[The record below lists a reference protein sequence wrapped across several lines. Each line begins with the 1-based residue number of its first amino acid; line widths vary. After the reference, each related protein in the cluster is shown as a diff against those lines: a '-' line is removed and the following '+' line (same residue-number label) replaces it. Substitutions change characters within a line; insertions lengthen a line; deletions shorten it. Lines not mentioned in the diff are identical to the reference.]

1 MHINK
6 IIVIGSLFVI
16 IGELFFTSMGMI
28 IKTLGES
35 IPSFQLVF
43 YRNIFAVVILA
54 PFLFRQRLTHVK
66 TKRLGM
72 HLIRSISGLMA
83 MYCFFY
89 ALANIELANAMLLKL
104 TGPLFIPI
112 IAIVWIGEH
121 VSMKTVLGI
130 VIGFAGVV
138 VFLNPTGEV
147 QLAALVGLIGGALAA
162 LAKVAIRKMSDTEP
176 TARIVFYFALL
187 GALFSSIP
195 AFSSGIYIPSSSE
208 WVLLLLL
215 GAVGTC
221 GQFFLTKAYKIAPA
235 SQVGPFTYSS
245 LLWASLAGWYFWSE
259 LPTLQTLIGA
269 GLIIIAGVILI
280 YRRMPSKHFAQ
291 TKPDRQAQ

>member
-1 MHINK
+1 M
-6 IIVIGSLFVI
+6 IGSLFVI
-16 IGELFFTSMGMI
+16 LGEVFFTTMGMI
-28 IKTLGES
+28 IKTLGEN
-35 IPSFQLVF
+35 IPSYQLVF
-43 YRNIFAVVILA
+43 YRNIFAVIVLA

-66 TKRLGM
+66 TKHIGM

-104 TGPLFIPI
+104 TGPIFIPI

-130 VIGFAGVV
+130 AIGFAGVI
-138 VFLNPTGEV
+138 VFLNPTGEI
-147 QLAALVGLIGGALAA
+147 QLAAVVGLIGGALAA

-176 TARIVFYFALL
+176 TARIVFYFALF

-195 AFSSGIYIPSSSE
+195 AFSSGIYIPSTNE
-208 WVLLLLL
+208 WALLLLL
-215 GAVGTC
+215 GIVGTC
-221 GQFFLTKAYKIAPA
+221 GQFFLTKAYQIAPA

-259 LPTLQTLIGA
+259 FPTIQTLIGA
-269 GLIIIAGVILI
+269 ALIIIAGIILI
-280 YRRMPSKHFAQ
+280 YKNSLPKRYAPSK
-291 TKPDRQAQ
+291 PDHQIQ

>member
-130 VIGFAGVV
+130 AIGFAGVV

-147 QLAALVGLIGGALAA
+147 QLAAIVGLIGGALAA

-215 GAVGTC
+215 GTVGTC

-280 YRRMPSKHFAQ
+280 YRRMPSKRFAQ
-291 TKPDRQAQ
+291 TKPDRQVQ